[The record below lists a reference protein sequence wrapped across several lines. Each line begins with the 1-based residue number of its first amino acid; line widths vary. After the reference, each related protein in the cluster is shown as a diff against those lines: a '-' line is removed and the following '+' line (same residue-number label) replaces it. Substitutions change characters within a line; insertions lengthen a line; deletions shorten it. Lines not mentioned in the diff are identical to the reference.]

1 MLYYI
6 DGGRR
11 HYGVRSLPPNLHTYP
26 PPSLSLSLI
35 ILKVAMLALSRIL
48 IASAAL
54 LFTCSDAWSGKM
66 FSRPS
71 LRLQK
76 AASVSTLL
84 LGLALNI
91 NSAPFLSSSPLL
103 PFPSLVPAAHAKE
116 GQQGT
121 RSSKTFEVCMSKCI
135 YQQTRPPPIGSSSER
150 LEQSKSRGEIVTDC
164 KMSCATT
171 KEQTMVGKPKVR
183 AEK

>member
-6 DGGRR
+6 DCGRR
-11 HYGVRSLPPNLHTYP
+11 HYGVRSISY
-26 PPSLSLSLI
+26 PSLSLSLI
-35 ILKVAMLALSRIL
+35 ILKVTMLALSLIF

-76 AASVSTLL
+76 AASVL

-116 GQQGT
+116 GQEGT

>member
-1 MLYYI
+1 MWSQTLRCSQYK
-6 DGGRR
+6 
-11 HYGVRSLPPNLHTYP
+11 LPF

-35 ILKVAMLALSRIL
+35 ILKVTMLALSLIF

-76 AASVSTLL
+76 AASVL

-116 GQQGT
+116 GQEGT